1 MTAMI
6 YRLILSKN
14 DCCSD
19 IVNHWQKKSIEWQPM
34 KSNNAFVPISQ
45 YHRAPIDD
53 FYQTV
58 LELVAGEMR

>member
-14 DCCSD
+14 DFCND
-19 IVNHWQKKSIEWQPM
+19 IVNHWQKKSIEWQSM
-34 KSNNAFVPISQ
+34 ESNNAFVLIDQ

-53 FYQTV
+53 FYQIV